1 MFDCGQ
7 ERLRSNHLYK
17 KQMCRGELVLIQARQ
32 IGFTWI
38 KSSQTQ
44 DKLKKN
50 RNIQTLP
57 SSLLPFIKIYDG
69 LSRYLFSGHA
79 ITWSNGLSTQL
90 PPFLGVWTQRGAL
103 KIRLGRFWPILTR
116 HPHLLQIWSCASTMP
131 ISQFRKSKG
140 APLRWDLITGEE
152 STVVFRI
159 WDESSFVRWHAVPP
173 GPRNRESCSNWRAGF
188 LLKHHAASNS

>member
-1 MFDCGQ
+1 MFDRGQ
-7 ERLRSNHLYK
+7 EGLRSNHLYK

-50 RNIQTLP
+50 RKIQTLP

-69 LSRYLFSGHA
+69 PSPVSVQWSRYHLEHRP
-79 ITWSNGLSTQL
+79 STQL

-103 KIRLGRFWPILTR
+103 NIRLGRFWPILTR
-116 HPHLLQIWSCASTMP
+116 HPHLLPISSCASMMP
-131 ISQFRKSKG
+131 IFQLRKLKG
-140 APLRWDLITGEE
+140 APLRWDLRTGEE
-152 STVVFRI
+152 PTVVFRI
-159 WDESSFVRWHAVPP
+159 WDDSSFVRWHAVPP
-173 GPRNRESCSNWRAGF
+173 GPRNRESCSSRR
-188 LLKHHAASNS
+188 AASF